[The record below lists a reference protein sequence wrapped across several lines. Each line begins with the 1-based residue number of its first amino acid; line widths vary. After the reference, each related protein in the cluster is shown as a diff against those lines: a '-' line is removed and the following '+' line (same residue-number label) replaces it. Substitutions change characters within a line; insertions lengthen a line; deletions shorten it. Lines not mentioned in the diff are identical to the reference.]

1 MTADLEQHLTQRGL
15 KMISPEEGPGML
27 IDELVF
33 GKKGET
39 EVIIAGASDEAAAAP
54 LRRSPQIDVPGTTN
68 LEPMI
73 ESHA

>member
-1 MTADLEQHLTQRGL
+1 
-15 KMISPEEGPGML
+15 MISPEEGPGML

-54 LRRSPQIDVPGTTN
+54 LRRSPQMDVPGTTN
-68 LEPMI
+68 LERMV
-73 ESHA
+73 ESHV